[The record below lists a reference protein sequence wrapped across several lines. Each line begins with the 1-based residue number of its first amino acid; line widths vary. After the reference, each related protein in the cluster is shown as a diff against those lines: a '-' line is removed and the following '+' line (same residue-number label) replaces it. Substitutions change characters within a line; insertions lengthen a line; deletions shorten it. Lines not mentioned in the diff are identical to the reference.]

1 MKLEIA
7 DDTSL
12 DISCYITG
20 DGKRYC
26 HNPGKQSV
34 LYDFDSSKTPEI
46 RIFKEDIWASERGMS
61 KFMPIVY
68 IFDWISGVFSESRNL
83 PFSIDHRLSPEMRS
97 ADPRVKV
104 SLSDIVRVDR
114 ESLTRWSKYS
124 LIQCAA
130 VAAAIVII
138 GCLLSLIFS
147 GWIRIVFA
155 VCAAVVAAVVFGLID
170 SRRKKLFRALK
181 TYVKP

>member
-12 DISCYITG
+12 GISCYITG
-20 DGKRYC
+20 NGKRYC
-26 HNPGKQSV
+26 HTSGKQSV

-68 IFDWISGVFSESRNL
+68 IFDWISGGFSESRNL
-83 PFSIDHRLSPEMRS
+83 PFSIDHRLSSEMRS

-170 SRRKKLFRALK
+170 SRRKKLFQLLK
-181 TYVKP
+181 AYVKP